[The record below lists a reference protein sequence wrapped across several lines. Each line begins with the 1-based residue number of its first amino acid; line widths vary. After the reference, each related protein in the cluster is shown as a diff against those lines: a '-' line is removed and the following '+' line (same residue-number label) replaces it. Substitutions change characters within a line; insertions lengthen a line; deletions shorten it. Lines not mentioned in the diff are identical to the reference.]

1 MIMIIIINEKDRWN
15 LMAKYF
21 FSSSFLLFLGNWIG
35 QVGLNW
41 FVLTTYHNAVYLGL
55 VNFCRLIPILL
66 LSVWAGSI
74 ADKYDKG
81 LLLRITITSSF
92 IITALLCLL
101 TYSLNSIPIFIILL
115 YATFRGI
122 LSAVETPVRQAVLP
136 DLSSKISTTQ
146 AVSFHSFIINIC
158 RSIGP
163 AIAGGLIAVYHTP
176 TTFLA
181 QAVCYFI
188 AAVLCIPIHFEVI
201 LSQKE
206 GKALPLKVVLNY
218 FKSNLEGSQIFI
230 TSIIIWQQAFLTLQF
245 YQY

>member
-176 TTFLA
+176 THYIFSSSS
-181 QAVCYFI
+181 
-188 AAVLCIPIHFEVI
+188 VL
-201 LSQKE
+201 
-206 GKALPLKVVLNY
+206 
-218 FKSNLEGSQIFI
+218 
-230 TSIIIWQQAFLTLQF
+230 F
-245 YQY
+245 YRSSFMYTYSF

>member
-92 IITALLCLL
+92 IITALLC
-101 TYSLNSIPIFIILL
+101 
-115 YATFRGI
+115 
-122 LSAVETPVRQAVLP
+122 
-136 DLSSKISTTQ
+136 
-146 AVSFHSFIINIC
+146 
-158 RSIGP
+158 
-163 AIAGGLIAVYHTP
+163 
-176 TTFLA
+176 
-181 QAVCYFI
+181 
-188 AAVLCIPIHFEVI
+188 
-201 LSQKE
+201 
-206 GKALPLKVVLNY
+206 
-218 FKSNLEGSQIFI
+218 
-230 TSIIIWQQAFLTLQF
+230 
-245 YQY
+245 